1 MSMTTTDFTFYTS
14 EEYWDELLKQF
25 AKAKPDDRI
34 AMIVMGFDPVEPP
47 VEKVTQ
53 ALIEAIERGVNVSL
67 VVDAYTFL
75 LNPKAERL
83 GPLWFQSNLRYITKA
98 FEPQLRVINAIRNHP
113 NGHATIINKPGRPFP
128 NPVAGRNHIKYTV
141 INDRVF
147 VGGCNL
153 YHTWWLDLMVGWN
166 DKVTADYLY
175 DIILNLH
182 RVESTK
188 ELFGG
193 QDLEVALDAD
203 TALYIDSGKKNQSII
218 FKKALEL
225 IDSAEKSLI
234 MTCQFFPNSITAR
247 HLAAAHKRGVD
258 VEIIYAHPAKQGHI
272 GGLGQQVSIVREK
285 YRHPA
290 ELFQKMIPKTGPALH
305 AKLIAT
311 EKGAIIGSHNYVQ
324 AGVSLGTAEIAL
336 LRYDNQF
343 AKDAVA
349 ALKRELEF

>member
-1 MSMTTTDFTFYTS
+1 MTTTDFTFYTS
-14 EEYWDELLKQF
+14 EEYWDELLTQF

-47 VEKVTQ
+47 VAKVSE
-53 ALIEAIERGVNVSL
+53 ALIAAAERGVNVSL

-75 LNPKAERL
+75 LNPKAERF
-83 GPLWFQSNLRYITKA
+83 GPLWFQSELRYVTNTFK
-98 FEPQLRVINAIRNHP
+98 PQLHVINAIRNNP

-128 NPVAGRNHIKYTV
+128 NPVAGRNHIKYTI
-141 INDRVF
+141 INDKVF

-153 YHTWWLDLMVGWN
+153 YHTPWLDLMVGWK

-188 ELFGG
+188 LLFGG
-193 QDLEVALDAD
+193 QDLEVAVDAD
-203 TALYIDSGKKNQSII
+203 TALYIDSGKRNQSLI
-218 FKKALEL
+218 FTKALEL

-234 MTCQFFPNSITAR
+234 ITCQFFPNSITAR

-258 VEIIYAHPAKQGHI
+258 VEIIYAHPMKQGYL
-272 GGLGQQVSIVREK
+272 GGLGQQVSILRERS
-285 YRHPA
+285 RHPA
-290 ELFQKMIPKTGPALH
+290 ELFQKMLPKDGPALH

-324 AGVSLGTAEIAL
+324 AGVLLGTAEIAL
-336 LRYDNQF
+336 LRYDTQF
-343 AKDAVA
+343 AKNAVA